1 MTPFMV
7 KSARRARIA
16 AIILSCTGT
25 ALAVCP
31 LHAHAQAWAAARETP
46 SATLSRNMRVLA
58 DTPKSFEALVGAGKA
73 ALELGDTQAAVGF
86 FGRAD
91 EVYPASP
98 VPQIGMGAAAVADGN
113 AVAALQ
119 FFTRAQQL
127 GANGAMMGKD
137 RGLAFDLL
145 GRHADAQAD
154 YRRAMVGADAE
165 EARRRLALSLAIS
178 GDQKAALEMLAPL
191 MAKGDAAGARCRAL
205 VLALTGDPDGARRSI
220 EAAMP
225 GSSSQMAPFLAKLPS
240 LRSDQKAAAVNLGI
254 FPDSGQPNY
263 AYVPP
268 PQAPAVPTTTY
279 VATTNPVTG
288 DRLASIEDLL
298 RPPTEAAPP
307 APPVQVANVTPIL
320 RPSTA
325 SKPAP
330 QPAAAAASS
339 KRRFW
344 IQLASG
350 KNPAALPEQFRRI
363 KNRHKDLL
371 EGISGYVA
379 EDSER
384 SRLLIGPFRSPSD
397 AEILVEDLESVRV
410 DAFSWTSPPGQAI
423 RKLSTE

>member
-1 MTPFMV
+1 MV
-7 KSARRARIA
+7 NSAKHARIA
-16 AIILSCTGT
+16 AIILSWTGA

-31 LHAHAQAWAAARETP
+31 LQASAQSWATRETP
-46 SATLSRNMRVLA
+46 SAALARNMRLLA
-58 DTPKSFEALVGAGKA
+58 DSPRSFEALVGAGKA

-98 VPQIGMGAAAVADGN
+98 VPQIGMGAAAVSDGN
-113 AVAALQ
+113 AVEALA

-154 YRRAMVGADAE
+154 YRKAMVGADAD

-178 GDQKAALEMLAPL
+178 GDQKGALEMLAPL
-191 MAKGDAAGARCRAL
+191 MAKGDSAGARCRAL

-225 GSSSQMAPFLAKLPS
+225 GSSLQMAPFFARLPS

-254 FPDSGQPNY
+254 FPDSGQPSY
-263 AYVPP
+263 AYAPP
-268 PQAPAVPTTTY
+268 PQPPAVRTTTY
-279 VATTNPVTG
+279 ATTVNPVTG

-298 RPPTEAAPP
+298 RSPNEAVRQAP
-307 APPVQVANVTPIL
+307 APVQVANVVPI
-320 RPSTA
+320 RRESVA
-325 SKPAP
+325 AKPASEP
-330 QPAAAAASS
+330 VATSS
-339 KRRFW
+339 RKRFW

-350 KNPAALPEQFRRI
+350 KNSAALPEQFRRI
-363 KNRHKDLL
+363 KSRHKELL

-384 SRLLIGPFRSPSD
+384 ARLLIGPFRSPSD

-410 DAFSWTSPPGQAI
+410 DAFSWTSAPGQTV